1 MHSEKHISRFSS
13 RLDELKS
20 KLKQQIKMTQQG
32 GISDVEILS
41 KQVDSLV
48 HEIKQAGILEQPEFK
63 NQRKQLRKLYE
74 QLQLAIT
81 TQKAEVEEQLS
92 HIRKG
97 KKTIETYRTNI

>member
-13 RLDELKS
+13 RLDELKT
-20 KLKQQIKMTQQG
+20 KLKEQIKMTQQG
-32 GISDVEILS
+32 SISNVEILS

-63 NQRKQLRKLYE
+63 NQREQLRNLYE
-74 QLQLAIT
+74 QLHLAIT
-81 TQKAEVEEQLS
+81 TQKAGVEEQLS

-97 KKTIETYRTNI
+97 KKTIETYHNSI